1 VFIVFM
7 PYFTSSFLD
16 LRQEKENEAKYQKFL
31 LEQRLKAEAKQKI
44 YLTGKFDPAQRKDFV
59 GAREFFKSGLRSIIE
74 QHTETLGR
82 FRSYQRIR
90 RLVGLQ

>member
-1 VFIVFM
+1 VFNNTQM
-7 PYFTSSFLD
+7 RESFQDFLID
-16 LRQEKENEAKYQKFL
+16 VESALNTFNVELREGGLQIA
-31 LEQRLKAEAKQKI
+31 
-44 YLTGKFDPAQRKDFV
+44 AQRKDFV